1 MTPSIR
7 EFAGVALAL
16 SLLACSNSHT
26 AGDAGTLADGRV
38 VGDSSRPAP
47 DGATCSPSTQ
57 AVDLLFVIDN
67 SGSMGEEQASLA
79 AQIPAIVRALT
90 TGMTPSGERFSP
102 VTDLHLGVVD
112 TDMGTGGFAVPTCAD
127 SDFGDDGL
135 LRFVGDP
142 SSPGCRSTY
151 PPFLTFPGGGDALA
165 TDFACV
171 ASVGTDG
178 CGFEQP
184 LEAALKALTP
194 ETSSTTFHAGTGGHG
209 DAENAGFLRPD
220 SVLGLFILTDEDDC
234 SVADPS
240 LFDFGSTS
248 YPGDLNMRCHDYP
261 EALHEEARYASGLRQ
276 LRPNPARLVLGVV
289 AGVPIDLVA
298 DPDAPDFVSILSDA
312 RMQER
317 IDPADPLRLVP
328 SCDVPGRGIAFPP
341 GRLVGVGR
349 ALADMGAGVVL
360 GSICQADLSAE
371 VDAFV
376 RRVAD
381 ARETPRCF
389 TR

>member
-1 MTPSIR
+1 MPPSIR
-7 EFAGVALAL
+7 RLAPVALAL
-16 SLLACSNSHT
+16 FACSNSHT
-26 AGDAGTLADGRV
+26 AADAGADGRV
-38 VGDSSRPAP
+38 PLP
-47 DGATCSPSTQ
+47 DARAALDAAACSPSTQ
-57 AVDLLFVIDN
+57 AVDLLFVVDN

-79 AQIPAIVRALT
+79 EQIPAIVRALT
-90 TGMTPSGERFSP
+90 TGVTPSGERFSP

-135 LRFVGDP
+135 LRFVGDS

-165 TDFACV
+165 ADFACV
-171 ASVGTDG
+171 ARVGTDG

-194 ETSSTTFHAGTGGHG
+194 ESSGTIFHAGSGGHG
-209 DAENAGFLRPD
+209 DAENAGFLRDD
-220 SVLGLFILTDEDDC
+220 SVLGLFLLTDEDDC

-261 EALHEEARYASGLRQ
+261 EALHPVGRYASGFRQ
-276 LRPNPARLVLGVV
+276 LRPNPARLVLGIV
-289 AGVPIDLVA
+289 AGVPIDLVG
-298 DPDAPDFVSILSDA
+298 DPAAPDFASILGDA

-317 IDPADPLRLVP
+317 IDPTDPLRLVP
-328 SCDVPGRGIAFPP
+328 SCDVPGRGLAFPP

-349 ALADMGAGVVL
+349 SLADMGAGVVV

-371 VDAFV
+371 LGAFV